1 MRESL
6 ETPERALTVE
16 YRLDQMFKI
25 QGETGTLPAGDDY
38 LNVDLR
44 AEWGY

>member
-1 MRESL
+1 VRESL

-16 YRLDQMFKI
+16 YRLNQMFKI
-25 QGETGTLPAGDDY
+25 QGETGTLPPGDDY